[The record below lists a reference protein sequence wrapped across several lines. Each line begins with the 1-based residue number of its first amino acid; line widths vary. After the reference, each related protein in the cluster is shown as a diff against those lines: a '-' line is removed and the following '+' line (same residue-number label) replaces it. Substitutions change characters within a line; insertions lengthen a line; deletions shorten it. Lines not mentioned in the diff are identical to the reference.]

1 MPFMT
6 AMVMNKIS
14 LLQYLTQQYDR
25 QNFNLILTAIQN
37 VINRGADSFLFSVTS
52 VSANYTI
59 NANDS
64 IVLVDATGGAI
75 TITLPIALESEQKRL
90 TVKKIDASAN
100 SVTVASQGASLIDGA
115 ATKALAAQY
124 VSFDFT
130 AFNGNWYIV

>member
-1 MPFMT
+1 M

-14 LLQYLTQQYDR
+14 LLQYLTQEYDR
-25 QNFNLILTAIQN
+25 QNFNLILTSIQN

-59 NANDS
+59 NSNDS
-64 IVLVDATGGAI
+64 IVLVDATSGAI

-100 SVTVASQGASLIDGA
+100 IVTVVRQGASLIDGA
-115 ATKALAAQY
+115 TNKLLAAQY
-124 VSFDFT
+124 ATADFT
-130 AFNGNWYIV
+130 AYSGNWYLV